1 MIFYQPCTVPQAI
14 KTTRK
19 TSLWIK
25 SISNYYY
32 HKSRQSY
39 YKLRHK
45 FAYYKLRQS
54 VVTNYDSFFIKNYDK
69 VLTNCDRY
77 FKLRQL
83 LQTTTIY
90 YKLRQNTCYK
100 CTDHKETKAS
110 LITYK
115 INIKVKHKLLLSVY
129 KKREQRQYAK

>member
-1 MIFYQPCTVPQAI
+1 MIFYQPCTVPSAI

-32 HKSRQSY
+32 YYKSRQSY
-39 YKLRHK
+39 YKLSHK

-69 VLTNCDRY
+69 VLTNCVKIITNYDS
-77 FKLRQL
+77 
-83 LQTTTIY
+83 Y
-90 YKLRQNTCYK
+90 YKLRQFFTNYDRT
-100 CTDHKETKAS
+100 HV
-110 LITYK
+110 
-115 INIKVKHKLLLSVY
+115 INALTIKKLKLH
-129 KKREQRQYAK
+129 